1 MIFFEKNTRNSK
13 FPNFQNAGLE
23 MTFEILMAA
32 NFLDIKGLLNR
43 TCKVI
48 ANMVKGRTPKEIA
61 EYFAP
66 LREKNLKLGKSV
78 VDPKAEA
85 LIPTLEASEKAKD
98 VASPETTIDESMAE

>member
-1 MIFFEKNTRNSK
+1 
-13 FPNFQNAGLE
+13 

-32 NFLDIKGLLNR
+32 NFLDIKGLLNI

-48 ANMVKGRTPKEIA
+48 ANMIKGRTPKEIA

-66 LREKNLKLGKSV
+66 LREKNLKLGKTV

-85 LIPTLEASEKAKD
+85 PIPTLEASEKAKD
-98 VASPETTIDESMAE
+98 TASPETAAVEPMTE